1 MPECALRRLMQYGF
15 MPVLMPPSARLSEP
29 LSSHPDMLICRIGD
43 ELVSTSDYLEASE
56 AEMSV
61 IYDNTHMRM
70 HFTSD
75 IHGTSYPDDVI
86 LNALVMGKSIYA
98 REASLS
104 IYLKELADSRGYT
117 VINSNQGYPA
127 CTVMKLSDE
136 AAITADR
143 GMYALLSENGIR
155 TYLIEQGGIELPP
168 YEYGFI
174 GGASG
179 VYSGCAYFIGNAEK
193 HPSYDIIK
201 EALDKEGLRPVMLG
215 DFPLS
220 DLGGILFLE
229 GDVNDDRNDG
239 YEQ

>member
-1 MPECALRRLMQYGF
+1 MPECATRRLMQHGF
-15 MPVLMPPSARLSEP
+15 MPVLMPPSGRLSVP
-29 LSSHPDMLICRIGD
+29 LSSHPDMLLCRIGN
-43 ELVSTSDYLEASE
+43 ELVATSDYLEASE

-61 IYDNTHMRM
+61 IYDHTRARM

-75 IHGTSYPDDVI
+75 IHGKDYPEDVI
-86 LNALVMGKSIYA
+86 LNALVMGKRIFA

-104 IYLKELADSRGYT
+104 PYLKELAKSRGYT
-117 VINSNQGYPA
+117 LINSNQGYPA
-127 CTVMKLSDE
+127 CTVMRLSDE

-143 GMYALLSENGIR
+143 GMYALLTENGIR
-155 TYLIEQGGIELPP
+155 TYLIEQGGIELSP

-179 VYSGCAYFIGNAEK
+179 VYSECAYFIGNAEK

-215 DFPLS
+215 DFPLT

-229 GDVNDDRNDG
+229 DDVCDDGNHG
-239 YEQ
+239 NE